1 MKVYQNPEMTVL
13 FADGELRTDVIS
25 VSSPNGANG
34 PKEVNW
40 LDFLDGAED
49 A

>member
-34 PKEVNW
+34 PKEVNCSEW
-40 LDFLDGAED
+40 IEKS
-49 A
+49 